1 MCNDAHLVVEDLGLA
16 GLGLG
21 NEGVVENVEDILA
34 DLLELKLDLLSV
46 VANRANMLLR
56 ALGLLFL
63 LD

>member
-1 MCNDAHLVVEDLGLA
+1 VVEDLGLA

-46 VANRANMLLR
+46 VADSANMLLR